1 MAEEE
6 KVKEPSEF
14 TQHMRAAGKAT
25 GKQIASLVPKEFWEH
40 GREARR
46 ETLLAVRAVLDSA
59 IERLEKPEDAK
70 KPAPKKKTTTRK
82 KKVDVE
88 VEE

>member
-1 MAEEE
+1 MTKKEQ
-6 KVKEPSEF
+6 VKEPSEF
-14 TQHMRAAGKAT
+14 TQHMKAASKAT
-25 GKQIASLVPKEFWEH
+25 GKQLASLVPKEFWQY

-46 ETLLAVRAVLDSA
+46 ETLLAVRAVLDGA
-59 IERLEKPEDAK
+59 IDRLEKPEDAE